1 MLVDTQGQQV
11 GVEEKQQA
19 HLDGMLHRAFSI
31 FVFNASGELL
41 MQQRA
46 AGKYHSGGLWTNTCC
61 GHPRPG
67 EALAQAV
74 HRRLREEMGF
84 DCALREAFQFTYH
97 AQLDNGLI
105 EHEFD
110 HVFMGNFEGQPEPN
124 PEEVGAYRWM
134 ATDALALEL
143 AAQPGRYSYWLRHC
157 FKTLRHHL
165 THHPLPGLSS
175 TAPSSARI

>member
-1 MLVDTQGQQV
+1 MLVDAYGQQV
-11 GVEEKQQA
+11 GVEEKERA
-19 HLDGMLHRAFSI
+19 HVDGVLHRAFSI

-67 EALAQAV
+67 EALADAV
-74 HRRLREEMGF
+74 HRRLQEEMGF

-97 AQLDNGLI
+97 AQLGNGLI

-110 HVFMGNFEGQPEPN
+110 HVFIGSFEGQPRPN
-124 PEEVGAYRWM
+124 PEEVGACRWM
-134 ATDALALEL
+134 ATDELAIDL
-143 AAQPGRYSYWLRHC
+143 AAQPDRYTYWLRHC
-157 FKTLRHHL
+157 FRTLRQHL
-165 THHPLPGLSS
+165 ACNSSPGLSS
-175 TAPSSARI
+175 TAPSGLD